1 MDGFQILNFLIAV
14 PIIGIILFIL
24 ARKLWL
30 WYWKIEEVLDY
41 MHDLKWYLQSIDKK
55 LDAITNQKKDADL
68 TSLN

>member
-1 MDGFQILNFLIAV
+1 MDDFQILNFLIAV

-41 MHDLKWYLQSIDKK
+41 MHDLKWYLQSFDKK
-55 LDAITNQKKDADL
+55 LDAITNQKKDTD
-68 TSLN
+68 

>member
-1 MDGFQILNFLIAV
+1 MDDFQILNFLIAV
-14 PIIGIILFIL
+14 PITGIILFIL

-55 LDAITNQKKDADL
+55 LDAITNQKKDTD
-68 TSLN
+68 

>member
-1 MDGFQILNFLIAV
+1 MDDFQILNFLIAV

-41 MHDLKWYLQSIDKK
+41 MHDLKWSLQSIDKK
-55 LDAITNQKKDADL
+55 LDAITNQKKDAD
-68 TSLN
+68 

>member
-1 MDGFQILNFLIAV
+1 MDDFQILNFLIAV

>member
-1 MDGFQILNFLIAV
+1 MDDFQILNFLIAV

-55 LDAITNQKKDADL
+55 LDAITNQKKDTD
-68 TSLN
+68 

>member
-1 MDGFQILNFLIAV
+1 MDDFQILNFLIAV

-55 LDAITNQKKDADL
+55 LDAITNQKKDAD
-68 TSLN
+68 